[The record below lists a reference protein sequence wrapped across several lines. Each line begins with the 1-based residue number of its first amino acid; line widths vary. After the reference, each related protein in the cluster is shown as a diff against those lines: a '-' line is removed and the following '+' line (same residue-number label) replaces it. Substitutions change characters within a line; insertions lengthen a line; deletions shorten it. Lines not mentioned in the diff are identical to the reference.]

1 MQGEVKPQN
10 MFKRQLEKQALRQ
23 VVLLVLVGCLLFC
36 IPVFGMNYLGQRF
49 RREEHMEYLTGVV
62 RQVYDSTVA
71 YLDDS
76 DNIARFLRCADGLGD
91 GRKVQY
97 SLSKYNVDSPVK
109 LDLVLIDTNENIAYT
124 SYDATQMNLHREAFS
139 RIVATNAAQAGRGVY
154 SAVYFFPGVGA
165 QWVLAKPLYQQEELR
180 GFVLAYLNGSDWG
193 ALISEYQ
200 YDSII
205 TDLNGN
211 IIYSSKSAFLPQ
223 RSANKFKA
231 DTAWHAVQVNGLRY
245 MAGGRVLAD
254 RRVVVYS
261 FLYTPENIP
270 FILIG
275 VLTIAFLG
283 ALWFL
288 MFLNLSREMA
298 RKTAGSVEALVGE
311 MRIIRHGDSRHHIQI
326 NTGDEFEE
334 IAEQINR
341 MVKSVNELN
350 TRNTDLIRLN
360 GMIEMRNLQTQI
372 NPHFIYN
379 TLDNIKYLITTQPEM
394 AARLMERFTHIL
406 RYSINNTKQ
415 DVLFSEDI
423 VYIEDYLAIQKTRF
437 GERFGYTMQLAP
449 ECSRCMVPKLLLQP
463 LLENSIKYGFQ
474 KKMTVAVQIR
484 GWCEGAH
491 FFLQVRDDGPGLPAK
506 QLHELRQA
514 MVSEGVRTEHN
525 GLQNLCRRILL
536 EYGKG
541 CGLFIESEEG
551 RSFTVTAKLLCTRGD

>member
-49 RREEHMEYLTGVV
+49 RREEHMAYLTGVV

-76 DNIARFLRCADGLGD
+76 DNTARFLRCADGLGD
-91 GRKVQY
+91 GREVQY

-109 LDLVLIDTNENIAYT
+109 VDLVLIGTNENIAYT
-124 SYDATQMNLHREAFS
+124 SYDTAQMNLHREAFS
-139 RIVATNAAQAGRGVY
+139 RIVATNAAQAGHGVY
-154 SAVYFFPGVGA
+154 SAVYFFPGAGA
-165 QWVLAKPLYQQEELR
+165 QWVLAKPLYRQDELQ

-245 MAGGRVLAD
+245 MAGGKVLAD

-311 MRIIRHGDSRHHIQI
+311 MRIIRHGDSGHRIQI

-379 TLDNIKYLITTQPEM
+379 TLDNIKYLITTQPET

-437 GERFGYTMQLAP
+437 GERFCYTMQLAP
-449 ECSRCMVPKLLLQP
+449 ECNRCMVPKLLLQP

-484 GWCEGAH
+484 GWCEGTH

-506 QLHELRQA
+506 QLHALRQA

-551 RSFTVTAKLLCTRGD
+551 RSFTVTAKLLCTRGE